1 MMYTLEL
8 TKEQLSVIQQLCDI
22 ALRQG
27 GLQNL
32 EATVSILNLLGKA
45 KEVPNIGKDFNLDAV
60 GKDSDLSA
68 KCS

>member
-32 EATVSILNLLGKA
+32 EATVSILNLLGNA
-45 KEVPNIGKDFNLDAV
+45 KEVPNIGKDF
-60 GKDSDLSA
+60 DLEA

>member
-1 MMYTLEL
+1 MYTLEL

-32 EATVSILNLLGKA
+32 EATVSILNLLGNA
-45 KEVPNIGKDFNLDAV
+45 KEVPNIGKDF
-60 GKDSDLSA
+60 DLEA